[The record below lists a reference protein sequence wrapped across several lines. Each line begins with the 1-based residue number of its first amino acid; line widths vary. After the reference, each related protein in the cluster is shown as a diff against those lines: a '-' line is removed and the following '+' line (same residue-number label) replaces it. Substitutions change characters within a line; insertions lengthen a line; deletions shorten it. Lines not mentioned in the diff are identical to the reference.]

1 MCIIM
6 TSLFFHLQQIE
17 QAERVQS
24 QQSAPHAA
32 PPEEETEEEVIT
44 LQPIGPGMQNL
55 EPDVSRDLRSPTPSF
70 PVQGKQNDTY
80 CIKTLK
86 YFYIDHADQI
96 WNRLK
101 RLIQLFLIH
110 LITCVMGLWPL

>member
-1 MCIIM
+1 MYNNDVIV
-6 TSLFFHLQQIE
+6 FHLQQIE

-70 PVQGKQNDTY
+70 PVQGKQT
-80 CIKTLK
+80 T
-86 YFYIDHADQI
+86 HTA
-96 WNRLK
+96 LK
-101 RLIQLFLIH
+101 R
-110 LITCVMGLWPL
+110 